1 MVAGSILPVALHN
14 GNLFFLFGK
23 ENELADTPGFS
34 DFGGGMEP
42 GETPFKAALR
52 EGSEELTG
60 FLGNSKEIEQLI
72 KKKGGTYKLV
82 NKTYNIHMFL
92 MDYDENLPKYY
103 NNNHRFLW
111 ERMDKKMLDD
121 TKMFEKIE
129 IQWFSPEQMAS
140 RKSEFRG
147 FYQDIIDHILKE
159 LPDIRLFMD
168 SKNGSRKIPS
178 NYFDG
183 QMSKRRL
190 NRTRRFKK
198 KIGG

>member
-34 DFGGGMEP
+34 DFGGGMES

-72 KKKGGTYKLV
+72 KKNGGFYKIL
-82 NKTYNIHMFL
+82 NKTYHVHLFL

-103 NNNHRFLW
+103 NMNHRFLW

-129 IQWFSPEQMAS
+129 IQWFSVEQMKS
-140 RKSEFRG
+140 RKSEFRQ
-147 FYQDIIDHILKE
+147 FYQDIVETILDD
-159 LPDIRLFMD
+159 LPNIRLFMD
-168 SKNGSRKIPS
+168 SQIADVPTGKKYKNKNSKQRRNTRK
-178 NYFDG
+178 
-183 QMSKRRL
+183 R
-190 NRTRRFKK
+190 
-198 KIGG
+198 GG

>member
-190 NRTRRFKK
+190 NRTRRFKQ